1 MREVVLKIEN
11 VSKQYRLGLV
21 GTGTLSDD
29 LKRWFYKIRGK
40 EDPFLKVG
48 DLNDR
53 GVEGGEYVN
62 ALSDINLEIKKGE
75 VLGIIGKN
83 GAGKSTLLKL
93 LSEVTTPTM
102 GSIKVKGRIAA
113 LLEVG
118 TGFHPELTGR
128 ENIFLN
134 GAILGMTK
142 KEIASKIEEIIE
154 FSGVLKYID
163 TPVKRYSSGMKV
175 RLGFAVAAHLE
186 PDILVVDEVLAVGD
200 AEFQKKCIG
209 KMQDVAGKGRTV
221 LFVSHN
227 MNSVARLCARGVV
240 LDKGQVVFDG
250 AIESAVEKYL
260 NIGDLK
266 LASLFVPEPQ
276 SGVEIE
282 LLEAKLKNEE
292 GALLTEVANVLS
304 HFVIEYKL
312 RFNELVRLPHL
323 TITIRNSK
331 EEVVFFS
338 DRMDDLNSPE
348 MQTPGEYLVKVG
360 FPQPLL
366 KPGRYDVSFGIVN
379 KDNSKT
385 NHFRSVLAFELVD
398 LNSTR
403 ENRGG
408 YIFKPLE
415 WKVIKS

>member
-1 MREVVLKIEN
+1 
-11 VSKQYRLGLV
+11 
-21 GTGTLSDD
+21 
-29 LKRWFYKIRGK
+29 
-40 EDPFLKVG
+40 
-48 DLNDR
+48 
-53 GVEGGEYVN
+53 
-62 ALSDINLEIKKGE
+62 
-75 VLGIIGKN
+75 
-83 GAGKSTLLKL
+83 
-93 LSEVTTPTM
+93 
-102 GSIKVKGRIAA
+102 
-113 LLEVG
+113 
-118 TGFHPELTGR
+118 
-128 ENIFLN
+128 
-134 GAILGMTK
+134 
-142 KEIASKIEEIIE
+142 
-154 FSGVLKYID
+154 
-163 TPVKRYSSGMKV
+163 MKV

-186 PDILVVDEVLAVGD
+186 PDILIVDEVLAVGD

-227 MNSVARLCARGVV
+227 MNSVARLCSRGVV

-348 MQTPGEYLVKVG
+348 MQTPGEYLVKVS